1 MILDLYN
8 YLPST
13 SGKKIIANFLEG
25 RRNQRCNKNGSS
37 SLESLELFS
46 SINPLDQT
54 IEDNIFYCQT
64 KYPNAEFIPADCD
77 NYDEDEWVTE
87 DSFEERNIFEVLDDE
102 ILHQNNVKYNLCLIV
117 VVLYIWLKNA

>member
-1 MILDLYN
+1 MVLLLLSPLN
-8 YLPST
+8 FFPAST
-13 SGKKIIANFLEG
+13 LWTKQLKIT
-25 RRNQRCNKNGSS
+25 
-37 SLESLELFS
+37 S
-46 SINPLDQT
+46 SIAKK
-54 IEDNIFYCQT
+54 